1 MIKVKH
7 TLRISVSK
15 EPPGGGIVGCRHV
28 TVRERLLRL
37 LLGDKQRLTVIV
49 PGDSVRALSIVEEG
63 GEGNEQNQAVAGCS
77 G

>member
-1 MIKVKH
+1 MKH
-7 TLRISVSK
+7 MLRISVSK
-15 EPPGGGIVGCRHV
+15 EPQGGGIVGCHHV

-49 PGDSVRALSIVEEG
+49 PGDSVRALSIIEEG
-63 GEGNEQNQAVAGCS
+63 GEGREQNQAIAGCS